1 MTGEPGRKRR
11 ISFHQVV
18 LALLG
23 AALTLW
29 VLTAFLHLF
38 LRGNDDL
45 LVLLFSLP
53 VLGLCALAL
62 IVHAIVRP
70 SRRRALVS
78 ALALA
83 ASVILLLG
91 TPHIRHAGTHL
102 FLAVNGKA
110 LDGFTR
116 EIISYGKIHEMYGGL
131 NGELVAR
138 NAPDVERDPP
148 SPLLPR
154 LPLEEVLARHGID
167 MARYD
172 AFAARLIELRLL
184 GFELS
189 AGHVAF
195 VAGGLMDNL
204 SGLLYVREGSEPP
217 APGASVFTTE
227 FVSLRHITGRWYSFG
242 TS

>member
-1 MTGEPGRKRR
+1 MTDAPVRERR
-11 ISFHQVV
+11 ISFHGVV

-23 AALTLW
+23 AVLALW

-62 IVHAIVRP
+62 LVHAIVRP
-70 SRRRALVS
+70 SRRRAAVS
-78 ALALA
+78 ALALG
-83 ASVILLLG
+83 ASVLVLLA

-102 FLAVNGKA
+102 FVALNEKA

-116 EIISYGKIHEMYGGL
+116 EIISYGKIHEMFGGL

-138 NAPDVERDPP
+138 DAPDVERDPP
-148 SPLLPR
+148 APLLPR

-167 MARYD
+167 RARYD

-189 AGHVAF
+189 ASHVAF
-195 VAGGLMDNL
+195 VTGGMIDNL
-204 SGLLYVREGSEPP
+204 GGLLYVREGFGPP
-217 APGASVFTTE
+217 ALDTSVFTTRLV
-227 FVSLRHITGRWYSFG
+227 FLRHIRGRWYSFG